1 MYIRIEHFLSRT
13 EYNKSMYLK
22 GSSYNYSSRRKRS
35 SPIRVLVLLALVGV
49 GLYYCINIV
58 PETDPLFI
66 ATATSTTAPEVYV
79 SEAETLYQDGRLD
92 RAIEK
97 YQEAIS
103 ADPKNIDTYIALA
116 KLQVFNGDYEDALTN
131 AENAI
136 LLNSNNAEAHAV
148 RGWAL
153 GMQGD
158 YLDADTAFSR
168 AKELNPNLSLTYSYQ
183 TEVLVEQINDGEDR
197 LDTLDNATAAS
208 RQAIT
213 LGNQTMEAHRA
224 RGLLLEITGNYED
237 AVNEFQIAIAINPNI
252 ADLYLALGRAYR
264 SVGDDT
270 SAITA
275 FERASTLDPYDPWA
289 PYYISRTYASNGE
302 YTKAIQQGED
312 AIELEPTETRF
323 YWNLGTQYYR
333 SGDYDKALEYF
344 RISIQGGVGKDG
356 AIVEGIPLSYDDRVS
371 ELYYMYGL
379 ILARSGQCQEA
390 AEVVRLLTQ
399 GVPDDQNAILNA
411 EYMTEVCKEGEFDIV
426 LNTSG
431 TSSFDSIS
439 GSDDAD
445 TEAAPEAEETPAADE
460 SESTGEEDEDMIVN
474 NYQ

>member
-1 MYIRIEHFLSRT
+1 
-13 EYNKSMYLK
+13 MYLK
-22 GSSYNYSSRRKRS
+22 GSSYNYSSKRKRS
-35 SPIRVLVLLALVGV
+35 GPIRILVLMVLVGI

-58 PETDPLFI
+58 PNTNPLFI
-66 ATATSTTAPEVYV
+66 ATATPTTPPEAYLN
-79 SEAETLYQDGRLD
+79 EAETYYAEGRLS
-92 RAIEK
+92 RAIES
-97 YQEAIS
+97 YQKAIK
-103 ADPKNIDTYIALA
+103 ADPKNINSYIALA
-116 KLQVFNGDYEDALTN
+116 KLQVFNGNYEEALAN

-136 LLNSNNAEAHAV
+136 LLNPNSAEAHAV

-168 AKELNPNLSLTYSYQ
+168 AKELNPNLSLTYAYQ
-183 TEVLVEQINDGEDR
+183 TEVLVDQINNGEDR

-224 RGLLLEITGNYED
+224 RGLLLEITGNYEQ
-237 AVNEFQIAIAINPNI
+237 AVTEFQIAIAVNPNI

-264 SVGDDT
+264 AMGDDT
-270 SAITA
+270 NAITA
-275 FERASTLDPYDPWA
+275 FERASTLNPYDPWA

-312 AIELEPTETRF
+312 AIELDPTETQF

-333 SGDYDKALEYF
+333 SGNYAKALDYF
-344 RISIQGGVGKDG
+344 RLSIQGGIGQDG
-356 AIVEGIPLSYDDRVS
+356 AVVAGIPLSYDNRVS

-399 GVPDDQNAILNA
+399 GVPDDQTAVLNA
-411 EYMTEVCKEGEFDIV
+411 EYMTEICKEGDFDIV
-426 LNTSG
+426 LDTSA
-431 TSSFDSIS
+431 TASFDSASS
-439 GSDDAD
+439 GSSD
-445 TEAAPEAEETPAADE
+445 TEETPEAEVTPE
-460 SESTGEEDEDMIVN
+460 EEDEMLVN
-474 NYQ
+474 NYR